1 MSAPNDALEQ
11 NSKISTETVAHVA
24 KLARLK
30 LSPQEQGELSAVLSN
45 VLAHFEQIAK
55 VDTRGVL
62 PLLTPTDMVPSL
74 REDFSEKS
82 IDSDKLLENAPD
94 KSGRLFKVP
103 PVV

>member
-1 MSAPNDALEQ
+1 MSAAPEKDA
-11 NSKISTETVAHVA
+11 KISPQTVAHVA

-30 LSPQEQGELSAVLSN
+30 LSEKEQGELSQVLSH

-55 VDTRGVL
+55 VNTDGVL
-62 PLLTPTDMVPSL
+62 PLLTPTDMSQGL
-74 REDFSEKS
+74 RADVAEKL

-103 PVV
+103 PVVG